1 MKMKIKQ
8 LSKIFLT
15 YLFNWQHIIRFKE
28 IGKNVIIGKRTITN
42 FAGDGIFI
50 GNNVRFGND
59 LRLSLY
65 SSTVSQKP
73 KIVIKDNV
81 YAGNHI
87 SLLTA
92 SDIVIEEDVLMASYI
107 NILGENHS
115 MDPMASLTYGK
126 QPLITAPI
134 TIKKG
139 SWIGQNVSILCG
151 SKGIT
156 IGEKSIIGT
165 GSVVTKSIPDFSIAV
180 GNPAKVIKIFNFDSG
195 SWEVVNERIL

>member
-1 MKMKIKQ
+1 MKIKQ
-8 LSKIFLT
+8 FVKTSLT
-15 YLFNWQHIIRFKE
+15 YLFNWQHIIRFKK
-28 IGKNVIIGKRTITN
+28 IGKNVVIGRRTITN
-42 FAGDGIFI
+42 FAGEGIFI

-65 SSTVSQKP
+65 SSNSFQKP

-92 SDIVIEEDVLMASYI
+92 SDIIIEEDVLMASYI

-115 MDPMASLTYGK
+115 MDPMSSLTYGK
-126 QPLITAPI
+126 QPLTTAPI
-134 TIKKG
+134 TIKNG
-139 SWIGQNVSILCG
+139 AWIGQNVSILCG
-151 SKGIT
+151 TNGIT
-156 IGEKSIIGT
+156 IGEKCIIGA

-180 GNPAKVIKIFNFDSG
+180 GNPAKVIKKFNFTSQ
-195 SWEVVNERIL
+195 SWELVDETFL